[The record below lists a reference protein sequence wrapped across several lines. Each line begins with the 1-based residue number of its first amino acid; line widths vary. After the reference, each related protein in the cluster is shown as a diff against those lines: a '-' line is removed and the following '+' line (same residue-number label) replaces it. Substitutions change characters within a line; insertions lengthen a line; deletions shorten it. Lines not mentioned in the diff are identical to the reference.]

1 MAVAKEMKQWQA
13 ESSARSDELAAKAR
27 NEGMDSLTP
36 AEKQEWVNL
45 RGAQS
50 NFDGSINTLIYR
62 AQIFGG
68 SEETTTELANIFG
81 HAAIANAA
89 GAAAGISKAG
99 KGSALPVPTATKT
112 QNGHSYQSNPK
123 HTPGQAG
130 YNRNAGTEPSNSM
143 NLLESSIVSGKKRY
157 AIDSEGNIHQFT
169 NTNDGTWHWSGSTGD
184 ASVPIRKSDIPNS
197 VRKEFGLPGK
207 WR

>member
-1 MAVAKEMKQWQA
+1 MSERVVVENNHLSPAQQKSRSEELTACGSDSSCKASVREHYAKEYDKVQAQINTCSTAAECVAVAKEMKQWQT

-36 AEKQEWVNL
+36 AEKQKWVNL

-62 AQIFGG
+62 AQMFGG

-99 KGSALPVPTATKT
+99 KGSALPLCQRLRKAVC
-112 QNGHSYQSNPK
+112 S
-123 HTPGQAG
+123 
-130 YNRNAGTEPSNSM
+130 SM
-143 NLLESSIVSGKKRY
+143 RVAHGSEAIRPRSIARG
-157 AIDSEGNIHQFT
+157 F
-169 NTNDGTWHWSGSTGD
+169 
-184 ASVPIRKSDIPNS
+184 SVPARK
-197 VRKEFGLPGK
+197 
-207 WR
+207 

>member
-1 MAVAKEMKQWQA
+1 MKQWQT

-62 AQIFGG
+62 AQMFGG

-89 GAAAGISKAG
+89 GSAAGISKAG
-99 KGSALPVPTATKT
+99 KGSALPVPTATKSCMFLDARSAWERSDT
-112 QNGHSYQSNPK
+112 TAQYC
-123 HTPGQAG
+123 AG
-130 YNRNAGTEPSNSM
+130 
-143 NLLESSIVSGKKRY
+143 
-157 AIDSEGNIHQFT
+157 FFC
-169 NTNDGTWHWSGSTGD
+169 SGSEVMFSPYSSYLKKFSTI
-184 ASVPIRKSDIPNS
+184 VHPP
-197 VRKEFGLPGK
+197 FLPDHNELLATQELLYAVGVVTT
-207 WR
+207 RRSRSCGVSPR